1 METVYQPLVSKQE
14 TEESTVKCEICGR
27 GATTTMCKYHE
38 EAKQRINYGY
48 QQWVKAYGRIGMKDY
63 LDKVK
68 RNDHT
73 GQWAKE
79 VAEMMLEGLRN
90 D

>member
-1 METVYQPLVSKQE
+1 M
-14 TEESTVKCEICGR
+14 KCEICGR
-27 GATTTMCKYHE
+27 EGAFALCRYHE
-38 EAKQRINYGY
+38 EAKQRVCSGY
-48 QQWVKAYGRIGMKDY
+48 QQWVKAYGRMEWKDY

-79 VAEMMLEGLRN
+79 IAEMMLEGFQE
-90 D
+90 

>member
-1 METVYQPLVSKQE
+1 MEAVCQSCMSKEGQE
-14 TEESTVKCEICGR
+14 EANMNCKICDREATSTLCR
-27 GATTTMCKYHE
+27 YHE
-38 EAKQRINYGY
+38 EAKQRINSRY
-48 QQWVKAYGRIGMKDY
+48 QLWVKAYGRMEWKDY

-68 RNDHT
+68 RNDRT

-79 VAEMMLEGLRN
+79 IAEMMLEGLRS